1 MEKINLSPDWVFS
14 PQPMYIIGTKNEDGS
29 PNFCI
34 ITWLGFSYDNGPCMM
49 MTVGGTKL
57 TQKNILREKKFS
69 ANLITEDNLWLA
81 DYFGNTNGE
90 NGQKNEIPYSYEWG
104 KKVDV
109 PIINECHWSY
119 ECEVSRVIELNGAY
133 LYLAAIKNI
142 QIDKQFENMNMKKID
157 LEQIHPVIYAP
168 YNYFS
173 IGNKLGEMGDWQKHF
188 NKDVYE
194 FCPMFENQKY
204 VLRLV
209 DEKDLKDLHKVY
221 SDKNAVPFF
230 NGDNCHGDDF
240 YYKTEERMKQAID
253 FWSFSYKN
261 RYFVRWT
268 IFDKSVGHG
277 VGTIELFHRDSEKDF
292 FNNCGLLR
300 LDLRS
305 DYEES
310 TEIEN
315 ILSLIIPKAF
325 DLFDCNKIATKCW
338 ENARER
344 KIALEKFGFSST
356 SHKLIGESEEY
367 DNYFVLEI
375 KEKND

>member
-14 PQPMYIIGTKNEDGS
+14 PQPMYISGTKNEDGS

-57 TQKNILREKKFS
+57 TQKNILREKRFS
-69 ANLITEDNLWLA
+69 ANMITEDNLWLA

-119 ECEVSRVIELNGAY
+119 ECEVSRVVELNGAH

-204 VLRLV
+204 VLRPV

-230 NGDNCHGDDF
+230 NVDNCHGDDF
-240 YYKTEERMKQAID
+240 YYETIERMKQAID

-305 DYEES
+305 DYEKS

-325 DLFDCNKIATKCW
+325 DLFDCGKIATKCW
-338 ENARER
+338 KNARER

-375 KEKND
+375 TEKND